1 MGVTAT
7 ENLGAKVSFNTTC
20 QCEHWYDDCNWGG
33 DGCSLDNHRY
43 IHFPLPNKVETMS
56 MDTLA
61 DAFYDE
67 LRDILSAERQLTKAL
82 PKMAKNA
89 TNPELKKAFET
100 HLAETETQA
109 ERVEKAFEETG
120 KAARAKTCEAMK
132 GLIKEAEE
140 LLEEDGEPAT
150 KDALLIAAAQKVEHY
165 EIASYGTLCTW
176 AEALGYTQALELLKQ
191 NIDEEETTDGLLSQ
205 LAKKVNREALAAQ

>member
-1 MGVTAT
+1 MPSRQRSLALTIANASIGMTIAIALVAH
-7 ENLGAKVSFNTTC
+7 SIFNT
-20 QCEHWYDDCNWGG
+20 
-33 DGCSLDNHRY
+33 SLS
-43 IHFPLPNKVETMS
+43 PLRTRFKTMS

-67 LRDILSAERQLTKAL
+67 LRDILSAERQLAKAL

-100 HLAETETQA
+100 HLAETEVQA

-176 AEALGYTQALELLKQ
+176 AEALGYKQALALLKQ